1 MSVAL
6 TPQSRALVVDD
17 DAMEG
22 VLLDNLVESF
32 GYSTKRARSVS
43 EAQRR
48 PHPFEIEKQGAS
60 GPTGT
65 RRLLVSRRRNNC
77 DTETDTTTPATGS
90 PGNSFRIGPIFRR
103 PAVGH
108 LSARLTQAFGNT
120 RARATVSSGLCAM
133 STSVI

>member
-48 PHPFEIEKQGAS
+48 PHPFQIEEQGAS
-60 GPTGT
+60 GPTGH
-65 RRLLVSRRRNNC
+65 
-77 DTETDTTTPATGS
+77 A
-90 PGNSFRIGPIFRR
+90 
-103 PAVGH
+103 A
-108 LSARLTQAFGNT
+108 LT
-120 RARATVSSGLCAM
+120 SLP
-133 STSVI
+133 